1 MSTLYWRRRGLGYLS
16 QPRVGGF
23 LPYLFPERRC
33 GVAAPE
39 AVIATRTT
47 ITSCCAVSDALVITV
62 ILHIGSGHGD
72 AHTCEQE
79 IRAGFQA
86 RGCAHRILVAHSA
99 EEVEQ
104 QTRLAVAEARASP
117 QVIVAAGGDGT
128 INLIAGLVLEQGLPF
143 GVIPLGTFNYFA
155 RDLGIPLDP
164 RAAAEAIATG
174 HIRRVHV
181 ARVNGHLF
189 LNNASFGL
197 YRKLL
202 EQREHDK
209 QRFGRYKFV
218 AVFSAL
224 TTVWRFRQVYTLRME
239 LDGKA
244 VTLRTPMLFFGLN
257 SLQLE
262 KLDLDVA
269 SCTNAG
275 QMAVI
280 ALKPSGQWQLL
291 RLALR
296 GALRGLHDSPEL
308 RCHGASQVLV
318 EQPGRLMTRVAVD
331 GESFECSLPL
341 RFEVDRDALQVV
353 VPQSPEVRK

>member
-1 MSTLYWRRRGLGYLS
+1 
-16 QPRVGGF
+16 
-23 LPYLFPERRC
+23 
-33 GVAAPE
+33 
-39 AVIATRTT
+39 
-47 ITSCCAVSDALVITV
+47 VSDALVITV
-62 ILHIGSGHGD
+62 ILNVGSGHGD
-72 AHTCEQE
+72 ASSCEQQ
-79 IRAGFQA
+79 IRAGLEA
-86 RGCAHRILVAHSA
+86 HGRAHRVLVAGSA
-99 EEVEQ
+99 EQVEQ
-104 QTRLAVAEARASP
+104 QTRLALEEAGRYP

-128 INLIAGLVLEQGLPF
+128 INLVAGLVMEQNLPF

-164 RAAAEAIATG
+164 RAAAEAVATG

-209 QRFGRYKFV
+209 QRFGRYRIV
-218 AVFSAL
+218 AVLSAL
-224 TTVWRFRQVYTLRME
+224 VTLWRFRRVYTLRME
-239 LDGKA
+239 LDGKP
-244 VTLRTPMLFFGLN
+244 VTLRTPMLFLGLN

-280 ALKPSGQWQLL
+280 ALKPSSQWHLL
-291 RLALR
+291 GLALR
-296 GALRGLHDSPEL
+296 GALQGLHDSPEL
-308 RCHGASQVLV
+308 RCHGASRVLV
-318 EQPGRLMTRVAVD
+318 EQPGSRRTRVAVD

-341 RFEVDRDALQVV
+341 RFEVVRDALQVV
-353 VPQSPEVRK
+353 VPRTPEVRK